1 MVVTTM
7 TILVASGI
15 YNLVIWIIES
25 CSYNQSQMASMISFV
40 VVNVVVNATF
50 WLCVYVN
57 QYLSTQPPYF
67 HSSLLQLLKSSFEDF
82 VLLQEGGYFNPPI
95 GYKLSWQT

>member
-1 MVVTTM
+1 MLVTTM
-7 TILVASGI
+7 TILVTSGI
-15 YNLVIWIIES
+15 YNLVIWTTKS
-25 CSYNQSQMASMISFV
+25 YSYNQLQMTSMISFV

-50 WLCVYVN
+50 WHCVFVN

-67 HSSLLQLLKSSFEDF
+67 HNSLLQLLKSSFEDL
-82 VLLQEGGYFNPPI
+82 VLLQEGGYFNPPV